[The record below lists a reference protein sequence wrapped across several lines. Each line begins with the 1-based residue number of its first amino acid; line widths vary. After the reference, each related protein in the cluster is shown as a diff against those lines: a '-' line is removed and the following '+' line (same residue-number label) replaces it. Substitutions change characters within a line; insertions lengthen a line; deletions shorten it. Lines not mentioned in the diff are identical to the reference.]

1 MTMRG
6 GQTVVRKVSH
16 DLVPVQAS
24 HRLVPVPTYYTWW
37 DRLSLSRPP
46 RLVAVCSVPDPGE
59 ACLGRALMV
68 MIMIMIMIMIMMPF
82 ILMITF
88 W

>member
-1 MTMRG
+1 MRG

-16 DLVPVQAS
+16 DLVQVQAS
-24 HRLVPVPTYYTWW
+24 HRLVPVPTYYTWV
-37 DRLSLSRPP
+37 LLSRPP

-68 MIMIMIMIMIMMPF
+68 MMMMMMMVPF
-82 ILMITF
+82 ILIITF

>member
-1 MTMRG
+1 M
-6 GQTVVRKVSH
+6 RKVSH
-16 DLVPVQAS
+16 DLVQVQAS

-37 DRLSLSRPP
+37 DLLSLSRPP
-46 RLVAVCSVPDPGE
+46 RLVAVCLVPDPGE
-59 ACLGRALMV
+59 ACLGQALMV
-68 MIMIMIMIMIMMPF
+68 MMMMIVPF